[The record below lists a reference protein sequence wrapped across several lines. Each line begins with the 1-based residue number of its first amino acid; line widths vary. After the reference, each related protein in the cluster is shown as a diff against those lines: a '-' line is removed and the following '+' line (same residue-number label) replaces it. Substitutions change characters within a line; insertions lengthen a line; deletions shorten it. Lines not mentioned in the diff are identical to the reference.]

1 MCEKTIFVNCF
12 NFTIVSA
19 MNRLYLF
26 LTIVILC
33 SACNRNNTAPSPTEN
48 TLYAIESF
56 VGAKPDSALAIL
68 DTLPYQNLSEKE
80 HAHYC
85 LLIVKTRHE
94 MHLKD
99 DALSDSLLQIASEA
113 FIGGKDK
120 YMEAQTYL
128 YLGLTKM
135 ISVKNDCKSSMDY
148 MLKAVE
154 SIDKCKKVD
163 ERFKTF
169 RNPKPSDEE
178 VITETKCYIY
188 QLLSSLCQTSGQL
201 EEGLDYLRWIKDYH
215 LSRHE
220 ENKMFR
226 IYMRMGLLFL
236 AQSEYDSCLYNYQ
249 KALAVAEQTQNLYDC
264 AFGRD
269 FLGHFY
275 SVASDSIST
284 DSTQRIELIDK
295 GIKTVKEGLDYLQK
309 AGEPAF
315 SATKHIY
322 YQQLGA
328 LYSQKEVY
336 DSCIY
341 FSKMSQSPKD
351 KQSNDYF
358 VRMFHA
364 YYKLGDL
371 ENAVHYADE
380 YFRHNDGKEIQKKYD
395 INKVKSDYEQQKAEA
410 EMQFSKRLSMAISAI
425 IILALAV
432 VLLIILLI
440 YRKYKTKAEWQQAVL
455 SGKVKQANETIRN
468 QEQAIRESKERETLL
483 QEKIEHVDAEKQS
496 YDRFLAEPVCI
507 EILSSLQGKNI
518 KSNSKTID
526 FKDIALRDEQMMQLM
541 DAADRNLNHF
551 PQKLKKQ
558 YPLLDATDIR
568 YCCLYLLGLN
578 EAQIAALVQR
588 SYQSVWTRAK
598 EMKTVFGSDDISNT
612 LINLL

>member
-1 MCEKTIFVNCF
+1 
-12 NFTIVSA
+12 
-19 MNRLYLF
+19 MNRLYF
-26 LTIVILC
+26 FFIILIISC
-33 SACNRNNTAPSPTEN
+33 ACNRSNTASTPTEN

-68 DTLPYQNLSEKE
+68 DTLPYQNLPKKE

-85 LLIVKTRHE
+85 LLLVKTRHE

-99 DALSDSLLQIASEA
+99 DALSDSLMQIASEV
-113 FIGGKDK
+113 FIGGRDK

-135 ISVKNDCKSSMDY
+135 ISVENDCKTSMDF
-148 MLKAVE
+148 MLKAAE
-154 SIDKCKKVD
+154 STDKCKTVD

-169 RNPKPSDEE
+169 KNPPLSDEE
-178 VITETKCYIY
+178 IITKMKCYIY
-188 QLLSSLCQTSGQL
+188 QMLCSLCQTSGAL
-201 EEGLDYLRWIKDYH
+201 DEGLEYIRWVRDYY

-220 ENKMFR
+220 ENNMNG
-226 IYMRMGLLFL
+226 IYLRMGLLFL
-236 AQSEYDSCLYNYQ
+236 EQSEYDSCLYCYQ
-249 KALAVAEQTQNLYDC
+249 KALAMAEQTQNLYHC
-264 AFGRD
+264 AFDRN
-269 FLGHFY
+269 FLGHY
-275 SVASDSIST
+275 YLVASDSIST
-284 DSTQRIELIDK
+284 DSAHRIELLNK
-295 GIKTVKEGLDYLQK
+295 GIKCVKEGLDFLQK
-309 AGEPAF
+309 SGEPSF

-322 YQQLGA
+322 YKQLSA
-328 LYSQKEVY
+328 LYFKKQDY

-351 KQSNDYF
+351 KPFNEENIRLF
-358 VRMFHA
+358 RA
-364 YYKLGDL
+364 YWKTGDL

-410 EMQFSKRLSMAISAI
+410 EMQFSKRLGMAISAI

-507 EILSSLQGKNI
+507 EILSSLQDRNI
-518 KSNSKTID
+518 KSTLKPID
-526 FKDIALRDEQMMQLM
+526 YKDIALRDEQMMQLM

-558 YPLLDATDIR
+558 YPSLDATDIR

-598 EMKTVFGSDDISNT
+598 EMKTVFGSDDIGNT
-612 LINLL
+612 LINLI

>member
-1 MCEKTIFVNCF
+1 
-12 NFTIVSA
+12 
-19 MNRLYLF
+19 MNRLLF
-26 LTIVILC
+26 FFTIFILC
-33 SACNRNNTAPSPTEN
+33 CACNRNNMALSSTEN

-68 DTLPYQNLSEKE
+68 DTFSYQNLSEKE

-85 LLIVKTRHE
+85 LLIVKARHE

-128 YLGLTKM
+128 YFGLKNM
-135 ISVKNDCKSSMDY
+135 ISVENDRKISMDY
-148 MLKAVE
+148 MLKAAE
-154 SIDKCKKVD
+154 TIDKCKTVD
-163 ERFKTF
+163 ERFKSF
-169 RNPKPSDEE
+169 SNPPCTDED
-178 VITETKCYIY
+178 VINSTKCSIY
-188 QLLSSLCQTSGQL
+188 QLLSSLCQTAKL
-201 EEGLDYLRWIKDYH
+201 FDEGLDYLRWVRNYY
-215 LSRHE
+215 LSRQE
-220 ENKMFR
+220 ENKMFKT
-226 IYMRMGLLFL
+226 YMRMGMIFL
-236 AQSEYDSCLYNYQ
+236 EQQEYDSCLTSYQ
-249 KALAVAEQTQNLYDC
+249 KALNVAEKRQNNYDC
-264 AFGRD
+264 ALGRNY
-269 FLGHFY
+269 LGHY
-275 SVASDSIST
+275 YLVASDSIST

-309 AGEPAF
+309 VGDPAF

-351 KQSNDYF
+351 KQFNDYF

-371 ENAVHYADE
+371 ENATRYADE
-380 YFRHNDGKEIQKKYD
+380 YFKHFNGNEIQKKYD

-410 EMQFSKRLSMAISAI
+410 EMQFQKRLSMAISAI

-507 EILSSLQGKNI
+507 EILNSLQGKNI
-518 KSNSKTID
+518 KSNSKTFD

-558 YPLLDATDIR
+558 YPSLDATDIR

-588 SYQSVWTRAK
+588 SYQSVWTRSK
-598 EMKTVFGSDDISNT
+598 EMKTVFGSDDIGNT
-612 LINLL
+612 LINLILTY

>member
-33 SACNRNNTAPSPTEN
+33 CACNRNNTAPSPTEN

-85 LLIVKTRHE
+85 LLIVKARHD

-135 ISVKNDCKSSMDY
+135 ISVENDCKSSMDY

-269 FLGHFY
+269 FLGHYY

-295 GIKTVKEGLDYLQK
+295 GIKTVKEGLGFLQK
-309 AGEPAF
+309 VGEPSF

-322 YQQLGA
+322 YKQLSV
-328 LYSQKEVY
+328 LYFQKQVY

-341 FSKMSQSPKD
+341 FSNLSQSPKD
-351 KQSNDYF
+351 KLFNEDNKRLF
-358 VRMFHA
+358 RA
-364 YYKLGDL
+364 YWKTGDL

-507 EILSSLQGKNI
+507 EILNSLQGKNI

-558 YPLLDATDIR
+558 YPSLDATDIR

-598 EMKTVFGSDDISNT
+598 EMKTFFGSDGIGNA

>member
-1 MCEKTIFVNCF
+1 
-12 NFTIVSA
+12 

-26 LTIVILC
+26 LTIIILC
-33 SACNRNNTAPSPTEN
+33 SACNRNNTAPSPTGN

-85 LLIVKTRHE
+85 LLIVKARHE

-99 DALSDSLLQIASEA
+99 DALSDSLMQIASEA

-135 ISVKNDCKSSMDY
+135 ISVKNDRKSSMDY
-148 MLKAVE
+148 LLKAAE
-154 SIDKCKKVD
+154 TIDKCKKVD
-163 ERFKTF
+163 ERFKSF
-169 RNPKPSDEE
+169 SNPPRTDEE
-178 VITETKCYIY
+178 VINSTKCSIY

-201 EEGLDYLRWIKDYH
+201 EEGLDYLRWVRNYY
-215 LSRHE
+215 LSRQE
-220 ENKMFR
+220 ENKMFKT
-226 IYMRMGLLFL
+226 YMRMGLVFL
-236 AQSEYDSCLYNYQ
+236 EQHEYDSCLTCYQ
-249 KALAVAEQTQNLYDC
+249 KALNVAEKRQNNYDC
-264 AFGRD
+264 ALGRNY
-269 FLGHFY
+269 LGHYY
-275 SVASDSIST
+275 SVMASDSTCT
-284 DSTQRIELIDK
+284 DSTERIALVDK

-380 YFRHNDGKEIQKKYD
+380 YFRHNDGKEIQMKYD

-468 QEQAIRESKERETLL
+468 QEQTIRESKERETLL

-507 EILSSLQGKNI
+507 EILNSLQGKNI

-526 FKDIALRDEQMMQLM
+526 FKYIALRDEQMMQLM

-558 YPLLDATDIR
+558 YPSLDATDIR

-598 EMKTVFGSDDISNT
+598 EMKTVFGSDDIGNT